1 MKRGKIWLFVS
12 LLMVASLILAS
23 CSSSTTTAST
33 TTQPNTTTVATTTTA
48 VVSTTSTAI
57 NTTSTT
63 AAVTTTTSSTGNWW
77 DSEGVPQYGGTL
89 SVATTTNPAFWD
101 PNQGTLSY
109 SLEFLYLDSM
119 FGTNWTTNP
128 SEQNY
133 QLSYWD
139 EKYETGDLLTGW
151 EFTAPGILVL
161 HVRQGVY
168 WQNIAPA
175 NGRQFNASDIV
186 FHFNRMCGLGSG
198 YTAPADPVYY
208 SSNSWDTTLVSVKA
222 TDNWTVTMT
231 FNTPNPE
238 FVLENMQAPGCDCSI
253 ESPETVQAYTNAANP
268 ELTNWHYGIGTGPF
282 EITDFVDLSSV
293 TFIRNPNYW
302 ASDERHPNN
311 RLPYIDTLKILVI
324 PNTPTAEAAMRTG
337 KIDLMDSI
345 SPADAVN
352 MKKTNPSINEIE
364 CPNGNGLSL
373 NPRNDRAPYN
383 DIRVRE
389 ALQMAIN
396 LPQIASQYF
405 GGGCDPSPEALTSN
419 FMTGWGFPYSSW
431 PADLQAQYAY
441 NPTGA
446 KALLAAAGFPN
457 GFTTDVVVDSTAP
470 YQDLMQV
477 LQSEFAAIN
486 VNMSIQIM
494 AHAQFSAFVR
504 TGHNEDALAYLP
516 NGSLGLGYYPIRQ
529 LMKFVTGG
537 LSNDMMVADPKI
549 DGWYSAALAATTV
562 PQVKQIVH
570 DENQYVVQ
578 QHFLISL
585 VQPNVY
591 FLSQP
596 WIVGFNAQYG
606 AFCDGSGP
614 LMGFQYFSRFWINKN
629 LK

>member
-1 MKRGKIWLFVS
+1 
-12 LLMVASLILAS
+12 
-23 CSSSTTTAST
+23 
-33 TTQPNTTTVATTTTA
+33 
-48 VVSTTSTAI
+48 
-57 NTTSTT
+57 
-63 AAVTTTTSSTGNWW
+63 
-77 DSEGVPQYGGTL
+77 
-89 SVATTTNPAFWD
+89 
-101 PNQGTLSY
+101 
-109 SLEFLYLDSM
+109 M

-128 SEQNY
+128 SEQNF

-139 EKYETGDLLTGW
+139 QSYETGDLLTGW
-151 EFTAPGILVL
+151 EFTAPGVLVL

-175 NGRQFNASDIV
+175 NGRQFNANDIV

-208 SSNSWDTTLVSVKA
+208 SSNSWDTTLLSVKA
-222 TDNWTVTMT
+222 TDNWTVMMT

-238 FVLENMQAPGCDCSI
+238 FILENMQAPGCDCSI

-268 ELTNWHYGIGTGPF
+268 ELTNWRYGIGTGPF

-293 TFIRNPNYW
+293 TFVRNPNYW

-311 RLPYIDTLKILVI
+311 RLPYIDTLKILII

-345 SPADAVN
+345 SPADAIN

-373 NPRNDRAPYN
+373 NPRNDLAPYN

-419 FMTGWGFPYSSW
+419 FMAGWGFPYSSW

-457 GFTTDVVVDSTAP
+457 GFNTDVVVDSTAP

-477 LQSEFAAIN
+477 LQSEFAAVN

-504 TGHNEDALAYLP
+504 TGHHEDALAYLP

-529 LMKFVTGG
+529 LQKFVTGG
-537 LSNDMMVADPKI
+537 LSNDMMVSDPKI

-596 WIVGFNAQYG
+596 WVVGFNAQYG

-614 LMGFQYFSRFWINKN
+614 LMGFQYFSRFWINANAK
-629 LK
+629 